1 MSHSEHMSK
10 PINHIPRPE
19 VAVVD
24 PTLEQLFNRLLRQQL
39 AIDPQSAG
47 LSQTDALRQACVS
60 LVEALIHQPEAAH
73 KNWVALLGISRIS
86 LLLFS
91 NSLT

>member
-10 PINHIPRPE
+10 PINHVPRPE

-60 LVEALIHQPEAAH
+60 LVEALIHQRKLPT
-73 KNWVALLGISRIS
+73 KIGWLFLGISRIS